1 MLQAIARMWRASRG
15 ARIESRST
23 GAYEKNLLLN
33 AFVSAAEGVGD
44 STMAVALA
52 AVETAAGMW
61 ARGFASARISP
72 TNARTAAITT
82 EVRARI
88 GRELARRGECVFA
101 IEVDGAGAVSLGIAG
116 FWNVYSAGS
125 PGARQGFGRWVYR
138 VSEYGPSSTRSRLL
152 PAAGVVHCK
161 YASSP
166 LRPWAGK
173 SPLSFAHLSASFAA
187 KLETA
192 LAFES
197 SFVSAQIVP
206 SPENGPTGDA
216 LEALKN
222 QIIGLKGSLAM
233 PQGSA
238 GAPGSVGTST
248 PVTDSWRQ
256 RRLGPDFTDGEL
268 EARTAV
274 ERSIFG
280 AFGIP
285 QSLLDP
291 RAAAA
296 SREGFRQFLHLTI
309 KPLAAL
315 VIAELADKLE
325 VPDLVFHFDELGA
338 ADIAGRARAYGSLI
352 KAGMSDADARRVAG
366 LD

>member
-15 ARIESRST
+15 ARVESRST
-23 GAYEKNLLLN
+23 GAYERNLLT
-33 AFVSAAEGVGD
+33 AFVNAAEGVGD
-44 STMAVALA
+44 STMAGALA

-61 ARGFASARISP
+61 ARGFASARVSP
-72 TNARTAAITT
+72 TNSRTAAITT

-88 GRELARRGECVFA
+88 GRELARRGECLFA
-101 IEVDGAGAVSLGIAG
+101 IDVDGSGAVSLGPSG
-116 FWNVYSAGS
+116 FWDVYNVGLD
-125 PGARQGFGRWVYR
+125 FGRYVYR
-138 VSEYGPSSTRSRLL
+138 VTQYDPSSTRSRLL

-173 SPLSFAHLSASFAA
+173 SPLAFAHLSAGFAA

-206 SPENGPTGDA
+206 SPENGPTGEA

-222 QIIGLKGSLAM
+222 QIIGLRGSLAM

-238 GAPGSVGTST
+238 GAPGSVGTSA
-248 PVTDSWRQ
+248 PITDAWRQ
-256 RRLGPDFTDGEL
+256 RRLGPDFTEGEL
-268 EARTAV
+268 EARAAV
-274 ERSIFG
+274 ERSILG
-280 AFGIP
+280 AFGVP
-285 QSLLDP
+285 QSLVDP

-296 SREGFRQFLHLTI
+296 SREGFRQFLHLTL
-309 KPLAAL
+309 KPTAAL
-315 VIAELADKLE
+315 VVAELRDKLE
-325 VPDLVFHFDELGA
+325 VPELAFHFDELSA
-338 ADIAGRARAYGSLI
+338 ADIAGRARAYGSLV
-352 KAGMSDADARRVAG
+352 KAGMSDVDARRVAG
-366 LD
+366 LE